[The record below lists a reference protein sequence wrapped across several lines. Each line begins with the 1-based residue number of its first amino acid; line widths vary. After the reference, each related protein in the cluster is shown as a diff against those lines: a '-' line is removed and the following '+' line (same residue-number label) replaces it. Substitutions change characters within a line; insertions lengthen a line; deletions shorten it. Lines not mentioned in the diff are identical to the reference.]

1 MRAREARVAG
11 VLRAAVALLVAVGLA
26 ISLASC
32 GKKARPKP
40 AEDTKS
46 EYPRTYPKE

>member
-1 MRAREARVAG
+1 MRARGARLAG
-11 VLRAAVALLVAVGLA
+11 VLRAALALLVAAGLA

-32 GKKARPKP
+32 GKKARPMP
-40 AEDTKS
+40 PEDKKS

>member
-1 MRAREARVAG
+1 MRAGEAKLAG

-32 GKKARPKP
+32 GKKAPP
-40 AEDTKS
+40 TPPEDKKS
-46 EYPRTYPKE
+46 EYPRTYPRE